1 MAGRSFT
8 YASRFRIPL
17 QQLRR
22 LLPPRADK
30 SACRSNKVSERS
42 EVMSKMKN
50 FLIALAWCWASAF
63 ISLLIM
69 ADNGTFAVEDLPVYA
84 FMATI
89 ALFVGPLFF
98 AAGLFGHG
106 GSPIVFP
113 VALISYVV
121 YIVLLWKAVCSKNP
135 WTRYACLS
143 IITICA
149 FIGWQGVR
157 NSI

>member
-1 MAGRSFT
+1 
-8 YASRFRIPL
+8 
-17 QQLRR
+17 
-22 LLPPRADK
+22 
-30 SACRSNKVSERS
+30 
-42 EVMSKMKN
+42 MSKTKN
-50 FLIALAWCWASAF
+50 FLIAFAWCWVSAF

-69 ADNGTFAVEDLPVYA
+69 ADKGSLDVEKLHTDVI
-84 FMATI
+84 MAGVGVF
-89 ALFVGPLFF
+89 LGPLFF

-121 YIVLLWKAVCSKNP
+121 YIALLRKAVCTNNP
-135 WTRYACLS
+135 LTRYACLS

-157 NSI
+157 YSI

>member
-1 MAGRSFT
+1 MMKMCK
-8 YASRFRIPL
+8 SR
-17 QQLRR
+17 
-22 LLPPRADK
+22 
-30 SACRSNKVSERS
+30 
-42 EVMSKMKN
+42 N

-121 YIVLLWKAVCSKNP
+121 YIALLRKAVCTNNP
-135 WTRYACLS
+135 LTRYACLS

-157 NSI
+157 YSI

>member
-1 MAGRSFT
+1 MATKNTKDAKKGT
-8 YASRFRIPL
+8 MKMCKSR
-17 QQLRR
+17 
-22 LLPPRADK
+22 
-30 SACRSNKVSERS
+30 
-42 EVMSKMKN
+42 N

-69 ADNGTFAVEDLPVYA
+69 ADNGTFAVKDLPTDAY
-84 FMATI
+84 MATI

-106 GSPIVFP
+106 GSPLVFP
-113 VALISYVV
+113 VALISCVV
-121 YIVLLWKAVCSKNP
+121 YIALLRKAVCSNNP
-135 WTRYACLS
+135 LTRYACLS